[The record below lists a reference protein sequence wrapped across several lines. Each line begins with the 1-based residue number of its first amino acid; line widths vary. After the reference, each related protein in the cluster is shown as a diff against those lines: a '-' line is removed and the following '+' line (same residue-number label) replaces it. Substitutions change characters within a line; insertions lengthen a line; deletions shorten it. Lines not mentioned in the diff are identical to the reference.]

1 MKKKKPASQLTE
13 VELELMSILWGL
25 NGGTVRDV
33 MAALPESRRLAYTSV
48 STMLRILEQKAIL
61 TSRKTGMAHVYVP
74 ALSREDY
81 EASALKRFVSS
92 VFDNA
97 PEALVARLLDAE
109 EMSPET
115 LTRLKTLLDARL
127 KS

>member
-1 MKKKKPASQLTE
+1 MCWVARSAGIVAWALVT
-13 VELELMSILWGL
+13 MSILWGL

-33 MAALPESRRLAYTSV
+33 LAALPESRQLAYTSV

-74 ALSREDY
+74 ALSREVY